1 MKHLLLL
8 TPLLLTA
15 GAIPTAAAQDIVVS
29 GEKQAPV
36 EETRAVT
43 LDVTG
48 MT

>member
-8 TPLLLTA
+8 TPLLLTP
-15 GAIPTAAAQDIVVS
+15 GAVPAAAHQDVVVG
-29 GEKQAPV
+29 GERPV
-36 EETRAVT
+36 PVDETRAVT

>member
-8 TPLLLTA
+8 IAILLGGTTGLALET
-15 GAIPTAAAQDIVVS
+15 QDVIIQD
-29 GEKQAPV
+29 EKKAPV

>member
-8 TPLLLTA
+8 APLFLTA
-15 GAIPTAAAQDIVVS
+15 SAVSTAAAQDVVVS
-29 GEKQAPV
+29 GEKQAPA